1 VQVVLPVLK
10 EQVARCV
17 HGATPGAVVLTQRA
31 VVGLLRVCTR
41 LLMYRSDVTEELVEC
56 IKVPRHLTFPR
67 HALRVIS
74 RSSQLQC
81 SHLLY
86 AAFCRSVRALRVP
99 RAELGV

>member
-1 VQVVLPVLK
+1 MPYAMQVVLPVLK

-56 IKVPRHLTFPR
+56 IKVRHSSLPFHCP
-67 HALRVIS
+67 HA
-74 RSSQLQC
+74 
-81 SHLLY
+81 
-86 AAFCRSVRALRVP
+86 
-99 RAELGV
+99 